1 MMEDFFV
8 AGSRG
13 TILRHCSDDD
23 DNDSVDDDDDD
34 NDSDYDD
41 DDDDDD
47 DKVRRQFL
55 STS

>member
-1 MMEDFFV
+1 MMYDFFV